1 MVVPAV
7 KRYGTCS
14 FYFYECSKSHCS
26 ANAKET
32 TIYLILHQH
41 ATLRSLIGP
50 RSATLILV
58 SYNVSDVS
66 FD

>member
-1 MVVPAV
+1 MELVASIFMNAASL
-7 KRYGTCS
+7 TMLS
-14 FYFYECSKSHCS
+14 S

-58 SYNVSDVS
+58 SSNVSDVS
-66 FD
+66 FN